1 MSKKL
6 TIQVSDEFYDGLQR
20 RVGKRG
26 IGRFL
31 EEIARPHV
39 IRPNRGDP
47 GWEDWV
53 EGKYRQKA
61 AEEAADPEY
70 AAEMRCWMETGVDEG
85 LPDDWD
91 EWRRRYGEWK
101 QKNAS
106 GGRLVGGARA
116 DGWRRDRQDPP
127 GRHHLERPLQRPE
140 QQGPDR
146 AGHVADAPGL

>member
-1 MSKKL
+1 MAKKL

-39 IRPNRGDP
+39 IRPNHGDP
-47 GWEDWV
+47 GWEDWL
-53 EGKYRQKA
+53 EEQYRQKA

-70 AAEMRCWMETGVDEG
+70 AAEMRSWMETGVDEG

-91 EWRRRYGEWK
+91 EWRRRYGDWK
-101 QKNAS
+101 RKNAS
-106 GGRLVGGARA
+106 G
-116 DGWRRDRQDPP
+116 
-127 GRHHLERPLQRPE
+127 
-140 QQGPDR
+140 
-146 AGHVADAPGL
+146 